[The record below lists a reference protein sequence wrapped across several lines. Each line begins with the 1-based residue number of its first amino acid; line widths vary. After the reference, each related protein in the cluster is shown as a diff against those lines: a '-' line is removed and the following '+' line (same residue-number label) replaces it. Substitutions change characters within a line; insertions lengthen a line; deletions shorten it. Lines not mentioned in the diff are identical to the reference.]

1 MASASPIVFIVD
13 DEPSVTRS
21 LKRLLLS
28 HGLESETFASAE
40 EFLSREPADRPSCL
54 LLDVRMPDRDG
65 LDLQRELERRGR
77 TLQVV
82 FLTGH
87 ATVPMGIEAMK
98 GGAVDF
104 LEKPFEDEQ
113 LLAAVR
119 EAIDRDA
126 RARRERAELDEV
138 RRRRDAL
145 TPRQRQVFSLVVR
158 GLLNKQIAA
167 QLGKTEKTIKKHR
180 GRVMATMQ
188 AGSFAELVR
197 MAERLGE
204 GSFDSW

>member
-1 MASASPIVFIVD
+1 M
-13 DEPSVTRS
+13 
-21 LKRLLLS
+21 
-28 HGLESETFASAE
+28 HGLEAETFASAD
-40 EFLSREPADRPSCL
+40 EFLAREPADRPSCL
-54 LLDVRMPDRDG
+54 VLDVRMPGRDG

-77 TLQVV
+77 TPQIV

-113 LLAAVR
+113 LVAAVR
-119 EAIDRDA
+119 EAIARDA
-126 RARRERAELDEV
+126 RARREQAELDEL

-167 QLGKTEKTIKKHR
+167 RLGKTEKTIKKHR
-180 GRVMATMQ
+180 GRVMARMQ

-204 GSFDSW
+204 GSSDS